1 MYVYTYVRMFM
12 HDMYSSINL
21 PLTITL
27 NSNITVA
34 QMISVRLIKPVAISS
49 QSNLSGKS
57 SDEEI

>member
-1 MYVYTYVRMFM
+1 MFM